1 MYRNLAEQ
9 RILITGASSGIGR
22 ALAKA
27 LALKGAHLAV
37 AARTET
43 ALHELADDI
52 TRAGGRRPV
61 ILVTDLSLRG
71 NAEQLAQRALAELG
85 RVDVLINNAGVGC
98 FGFQWNV
105 GDGDEAR
112 EVYETNFWSPLA
124 LVRSLVPHM
133 RERGTGLVINVSS
146 LMQLRTWPG
155 LGYYASSK
163 SALAAVTETLRLEL
177 QNSDIDVMELL
188 PGPVDT
194 QFLSESAQAPGAG
207 HILRNLPIGTTD
219 ALAVAAVR
227 AIEKGKRRLVYPGKL
242 VAALYLPMLVRY
254 KAARTVRKAGSD
266 IDRNDRRVLRSGSN
280 GDPIAQQARADWVR
294 AKRAS

>member
-1 MYRNLAEQ
+1 MQRNISGQ
-9 RILITGASSGIGR
+9 RVLITGASSGIGR
-22 ALAKA
+22 ALAKE
-27 LALKGAHLAV
+27 LAAKGAHLAV

-43 ALHELADDI
+43 ALHELADEI
-52 TRAGGRRPV
+52 TAAGGRRPV

-71 NAEQLAQRALAELG
+71 NAEQLARRALAELG
-85 RVDVLINNAGVGC
+85 RVDILINNAGVGC

-105 GDGDEAR
+105 GDREEAR

-124 LVRSLVPHM
+124 LVRGVVPHM

-163 SALAAVTETLRLEL
+163 SAMAAVTETLRLEL
-177 QNSDIDVMELL
+177 GSTGIDVMELL

-207 HILRNLPIGTTD
+207 HILRNLPVGTSQ

-227 AIEKGKRRLVYPGKL
+227 AIEKGKRRLVYPGRL

-254 KAARTVRKAGSD
+254 KAARTVRRADAD
-266 IDRNDRRVLRSGSN
+266 IDLDDRRVIRSGSH
-280 GDPIAQQARADWVR
+280 GDPIAQQARADWAR
-294 AKRAS
+294 AGRAS